1 MSERKQKRILD
12 KIVETNQLL
21 QAQLDLN
28 IIPVSEACQ
37 DLILYT
43 QQTPDSILDMVKG
56 KPGNDPFATRE
67 ASGCAC
73 VLS

>member
-1 MSERKQKRILD
+1 MSERKQKRIYE
-12 KIVETNQLL
+12 KILENNAML

-28 IIPVSEACQ
+28 MIPVSEACQ

-67 ASGCAC
+67 SSGCAC
-73 VLS
+73 LVS